1 MLEYEDEDGDSPFSD
16 WFDELHA
23 AAAARVTMALVRL
36 EQVNFGDSKKAP
48 MSYRFGHLG

>member
-16 WFDELHA
+16 WFDALHA
-23 AAAARVTMALVRL
+23 TAAARVTMALVRL
-36 EQVNFGDSKKAP
+36 EQGIFGDSKKAP